1 MRGERVN
8 RSLFQEK
15 CMKEIKEKPKMAGP
29 KELRK
34 EQKLPRI
41 ISGAGQRAIEHVGFP
56 EESQS
61 DPEYP
66 EQKTEEIAK
75 ETAGRALEGT
85 HDSVQRIRDYSRQT
99 WEGKQAERMET
110 DLSEANED
118 MSEPKY
124 RHSPK
129 QIQNR
134 PQHDRE
140 FALDSGTE
148 EKAVTGPDSAGYGKK
163 EHGKNHTDSRSRVSV
178 KQKESGKKIS
188 GQPVK
193 AMEPILKTAK
203 KTVKTSQTT
212 VKTAEKNA
220 KASVRSAQ
228 RAREAAIQ
236 SARASAKAAKMIA
249 KGIAEAVKAIIAE
262 IKQLI
267 AAIVAGGWTSAVIL
281 IITAIAGVSLSLC
294 FGIFGS
300 NDTANGTPM
309 TQAIRSINEEF
320 KDSIDSRIKKFQ
332 KQYEPDETVLV
343 YEGDADSDGGVM
355 NWADVLGIYAV
366 RMTTGEENPTDVLVI
381 TEEKIDQLREIFF
394 QMNAVS
400 FEAEPETEETPFLD
414 DTGTPVTDEEGN
426 IMSETKTTL
435 TITVSV
441 SSMDYRQGANYYV
454 FDPDQKEQLYE
465 IMRPEYYPMFAQL
478 TGDLIGNGGEYGF
491 GLDINPDLPPNEL
504 GYQIVQAAK
513 RYIGRSYSSMDCST
527 LARTAYA
534 DCGLTSMNGL
544 SSMRMAQKCLEMGWL
559 FTDASQLQA
568 GDLIF
573 FASFDPS
580 RGPDYCNDRKRCG
593 DGKCRRWMHIHHVAI
608 YINDEYLIDS
618 TGGDNSVQIRKHW
631 GMDTKTTKWVCY
643 GRPTQ

>member
-1 MRGERVN
+1 MRERLN

-15 CMKEIKEKPKMAGP
+15 SMKEIKEKPKMAVP

-41 ISGAGQRAIEHVGFP
+41 MSGIGQKTTEYTGFP

-61 DPEYP
+61 DPEYA

-75 ETAGRALEGT
+75 ETAGRILNGT
-85 HDSVQRIRDYSRQT
+85 QDSVQWVRDYSKQIR
-99 WEGKQAERMET
+99 EGKQDRRIKAELPGSDG
-110 DLSEANED
+110 DLSEPEHR
-118 MSEPKY
+118 Y
-124 RHSPK
+124 SPE
-129 QIQNR
+129 QIQKSL
-134 PQHDRE
+134 QHGKE
-140 FALDSGTE
+140 SALEPGME
-148 EKAVTGPDSAGYGKK
+148 EKTEPIYASAEYGKR
-163 EHGKNHTDSRSRVSV
+163 EHGKNHTGSRSRVSI
-178 KQKESGKKIS
+178 KQKKPEKNAA

-193 AMEPILKTAK
+193 AMKPTLKTAK
-203 KTVKTSQTT
+203 RTVKTSQTT
-212 VKTAEKNA
+212 VRTTEKNA

-228 RAREAAIQ
+228 RAREAAVQ
-236 SARASAKAAKMIA
+236 SAKASAKAAKMIA
-249 KGIAEAVKAIIAE
+249 KGITEAVKAIIAE

-267 AAIVAGGWTSAVIL
+267 AAIVAGGWSSAVIL
-281 IITAIAGVSLSLC
+281 IIGAIAGVSLSLC

-300 NDTANGTPM
+300 NDTVSGTPM

-320 KDSIDSRIKKFQ
+320 KDSIDSRIKKYQ

>member
-1 MRGERVN
+1 
-8 RSLFQEK
+8 
-15 CMKEIKEKPKMAGP
+15 MKEIKEKPIMAVP

-41 ISGAGQRAIEHVGFP
+41 VSGIGQKTTEYTGFS

-61 DPEYP
+61 DPEYA

-75 ETAGRALEGT
+75 EAAGRILNGT
-85 HDSVQRIRDYSRQT
+85 QDSVQRVRDYSKQIR
-99 WEGKQAERMET
+99 EGKQDRRMEAELPGVDR
-110 DLSEANED
+110 DLSEPEHRYS
-118 MSEPKY
+118 SE
-124 RHSPK
+124 
-129 QIQNR
+129 QIQKR
-134 PQHDRE
+134 LQHGKE
-140 FALDSGTE
+140 SALEPGME
-148 EKAVTGPDSAGYGKK
+148 EKTEPIYASAEYGKR
-163 EHGKNHTDSRSRVSV
+163 EHGKNHTGSRSRVSI
-178 KQKESGKKIS
+178 KQKKPEKNAA

-193 AMEPILKTAK
+193 AMEPTLKTAK
-203 KTVKTSQTT
+203 RTVKTSQTT

-267 AAIVAGGWTSAVIL
+267 AAIAAGGWTSAVIL
-281 IITAIAGVSLSLC
+281 IIVAIAGVSLSLC

-300 NDTANGTPM
+300 NDTASGTPM

-320 KDSIDSRIKKFQ
+320 RDSINSRIQKYK
-332 KQYEPDETVLV
+332 KQYEPDETILV

-381 TEEKIDQLREIFF
+381 TEEKIDQLREIFL

-400 FEAEPETEETPFLD
+400 FEAEPETEETPLLD

-435 TITVSV
+435 TITVSL
-441 SSMDYRQGANYYV
+441 SSMDYRQGASYYA